1 MTPEERLQAI
11 LRRAERG
18 RSYGRLMM
26 SSKDLCLDDVIR
38 LAREGLEPTPAP
50 IADPTR
56 HLDEPWRSEAQALLF
71 KAGAS

>member
-1 MTPEERLQAI
+1 MTAQERLQAI

-38 LAREGLEPTPAP
+38 LAREGLEPDATDSQRENAAA
-50 IADPTR
+50 ID
-56 HLDEPWRSEAQALLF
+56 DMVLL
-71 KAGAS
+71 